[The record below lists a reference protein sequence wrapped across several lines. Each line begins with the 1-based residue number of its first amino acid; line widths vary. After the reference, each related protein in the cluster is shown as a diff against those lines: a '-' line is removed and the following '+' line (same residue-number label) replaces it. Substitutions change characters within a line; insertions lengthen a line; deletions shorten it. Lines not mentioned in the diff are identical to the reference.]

1 MKIIEL
7 ENIKIPS
14 VNGKYIKIGVL
25 SKEYRLCKN
34 LLRNSCVR
42 KKING
47 PYRVEI
53 YIDTYKDIDNCVKI
67 IIDSMAEAGVID
79 NDKNVK
85 QLYVSK
91 EFLKKGKPENLIV
104 NVETIIDKRTST
116 V

>member
-1 MKIIEL
+1 MKVIDI

-14 VNGKYIKIGVL
+14 VNRMRIKMQVL
-25 SKEYRLCKN
+25 SKEYRICKKK
-34 LLRNSCVR
+34 LLSNCIIE
-42 KKING
+42 KIKG

-67 IIDSMAEAGVID
+67 IIDSMVEAGVID

-91 EFLKKGKPENLIV
+91 QPIKKGKPESIIV
-104 NVETIIDKRTST
+104 NVGTIK
-116 V
+116 